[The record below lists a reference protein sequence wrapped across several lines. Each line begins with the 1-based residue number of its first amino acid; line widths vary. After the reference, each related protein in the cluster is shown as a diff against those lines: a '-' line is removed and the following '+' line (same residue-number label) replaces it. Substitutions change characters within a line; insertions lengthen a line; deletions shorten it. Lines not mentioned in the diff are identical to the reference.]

1 MELISYAAGFVLLN
15 LGLESLPAVA
25 CLSDRVCEES
35 TKVTSEDIAS
45 GLAARAEAFFDE
57 SPKGM
62 ADLIASLK
70 DIWIVSLIE
79 EYVLFVDQLWLW
91 NMV

>member
-1 MELISYAAGFVLLN
+1 MPSPG
-15 LGLESLPAVA
+15 SLPAAA

-62 ADLIASLK
+62 VGMVVRRLWQFVTVFPVKEDVVSWI
-70 DIWIVSLIE
+70 DYGCGIWSRIV
-79 EYVLFVDQLWLW
+79 
-91 NMV
+91 